1 MFNMQMTR
9 ILYLILTSVVLT
21 LNGAAL
27 WALSPS
33 AQGVSAIV
41 PAALIVNAIAWPVA
55 LAITYRIGQLT
66 GVEYLRRVRARR
78 AAKKASC
85 DKRHVD
91 A

>member
-1 MFNMQMTR
+1 MLMTR
-9 ILYLILTSVVLT
+9 ILYLIFTILVLA

-55 LAITYRIGQLT
+55 LLVTYRIGQLT
-66 GVEYLRRVRARR
+66 GVEYLRKVRARR
-78 AAKKASC
+78 AALKVSR
-85 DKRHVD
+85 DKRH
-91 A
+91 AHA